1 MTYNKVYTFFWRTKY
16 KGKKITEKKVRTNQ
30 AVLYALEDAMN
41 ESPDVILMGEDIAAA
56 GGPWKTS
63 DGLLDKFGPER
74 VIDTPIAEMGFMGM
88 ALGAACTGLRPVVEI
103 MFVEFLGV
111 AIDQLST
118 EAAKFRYLS
127 GGELTVPLVVR
138 ATTGAGLG
146 FGAQHSQT
154 LESWFYSTP
163 GLKLAVVSNPQSA
176 YGLLR
181 SAINDNNPVVIL
193 EPRSLFANRD
203 ELIRGEEGIV
213 PLGKAKIIN
222 EGSDVTIVGLG
233 STVESV
239 KEASKTIDASSE
251 VIDLLTL
258 IPWDRETIVESV
270 KKTGRLVTVEE
281 NPFSGGWGS
290 EIISYV
296 TSKCYKDLKAPPFRI
311 TAPDTHIPFNEA
323 LEKRYLPSVQYIEDS
338 INKYVSTNE
347 VPQSWWEE
355 LEV

>member
-1 MTYNKVYTFFWRTKY
+1 
-16 KGKKITEKKVRTNQ
+16 
-30 AVLYALEDAMN
+30 MN
-41 ESPDVILMGEDIAAA
+41 NDSDVILMGEDIAAA

-63 DGLLDKFGPER
+63 EGLLDKFGPER

-127 GGELTVPLVVR
+127 GGELSVPLVVR

-163 GLKLAVVSNPQSA
+163 GLKLAVASSPQSA

-193 EPRSLFANRD
+193 EPRSLFANRA
-203 ELIRGEEGIV
+203 ELVRGDEGII
-213 PLGKAKIIN
+213 PLGKSQTITD
-222 EGSDVTIVGLG
+222 GSDVTIVGLG
-233 STVESV
+233 STVETI
-239 KEASKTIDASSE
+239 KEASKDIDFSTE
-251 VIDLLTL
+251 IIDLLTL
-258 IPWDRETIVESV
+258 IPWDKDSIIESV
-270 KKTGRLVTVEE
+270 KRTGRLVTVEE
-281 NPFSGGWGS
+281 NPLSGGWGA
-290 EIISYV
+290 EIISYIS
-296 TSKCYKDLKAPPFRI
+296 SKCHKDLKAPPFRI
-311 TAPDTHIPFNEA
+311 TAPDTHIPFNEK
-323 LEKRYLPSVQYIEDS
+323 LEKKYLPSIPYIKES
-338 INKYVSTNE
+338 ITSYMTTNE
-347 VPQSWWEE
+347 VPDTWWEKIDE
-355 LEV
+355 

>member
-1 MTYNKVYTFFWRTKY
+1 
-16 KGKKITEKKVRTNQ
+16 
-30 AVLYALEDAMN
+30 MN
-41 ESPDVILMGEDIAAA
+41 NDSDVILMGEDIAAA

-63 DGLLDKFGPER
+63 EGLLDKFGPER

-127 GGELTVPLVVR
+127 GGELSVPLVVR

-163 GLKLAVVSNPQSA
+163 GLKLAVASGPQTA

-193 EPRSLFANRD
+193 EPRSLFANRE
-203 ELIRGEEGIV
+203 ELVRGDEGIV
-213 PLGKAKIIN
+213 PLGKSKTIN
-222 EGSDVTIVGLG
+222 EGNDITIVGLG
-233 STVESV
+233 STVESI
-239 KEASKTIDASSE
+239 KEASKEIDSSSE
-251 VIDLLTL
+251 IIDLLTL
-258 IPWDRETIVESV
+258 IPWDKEAIIDSV

-281 NPFSGGWGS
+281 NPLSGGWGA
-290 EIISYV
+290 EIISHV
-296 TSKCYKDLKAPPFRI
+296 SSKCFNELKAPPFRI
-311 TAPDTHIPFNEA
+311 TAPDTHIPFNEK
-323 LEKRYLPSVQYIEDS
+323 LEKKYLPSVSYIKDS
-338 INKYVSTNE
+338 INSYMIKNE
-347 VPQSWWEE
+347 VPETWWEKNNE
-355 LEV
+355 

>member
-1 MTYNKVYTFFWRTKY
+1 
-16 KGKKITEKKVRTNQ
+16 
-30 AVLYALEDAMN
+30 MN
-41 ESPDVILMGEDIAAA
+41 ENSDVILMGEDIAAA

-63 DGLLDKFGPER
+63 EGLLDEFGSER

-127 GGELTVPLVVR
+127 GGELNVPLVVR

-193 EPRSLFANRD
+193 EPRSLFANR
-203 ELIRGEEGIV
+203 EKLIRGEDGFV
-213 PLGKAKIIN
+213 PLGKANIIN
-222 EGSDVTIVGLG
+222 EGDDITIVGLG
-233 STVESV
+233 STVESIN
-239 KEASKTIDASSE
+239 EASKEINASSE
-251 VIDLLTL
+251 LIDLLTL
-258 IPWDRETIVESV
+258 IPWDKEAILESV
-270 KKTGRLVTVEE
+270 KKTGRIVTVEE

-296 TSKCYKDLKAPPFRI
+296 TSKCYKELKAPPFRI
-311 TAPDTHIPFNEA
+311 TAPDTHIPFNEK
-323 LEKRYLPSVQYIEDS
+323 LEKKYLPSVEYIKNS
-338 INKYVSTNE
+338 INKYVETDE
-347 VPQSWWEE
+347 VPPSWWEK
-355 LEV
+355 LGV

>member
-1 MTYNKVYTFFWRTKY
+1 
-16 KGKKITEKKVRTNQ
+16 
-30 AVLYALEDAMN
+30 MN
-41 ESPDVILMGEDIAAA
+41 ENSDVILMGEDIAAA

-63 DGLLDKFGPER
+63 EGLLDKFGSER
-74 VIDTPIAEMGFMGM
+74 VMDTPIAEMGFMGM

-127 GGELTVPLVVR
+127 GGELSVPLVVR

-154 LESWFYSTP
+154 LESWFYQTP
-163 GLKLAVVSNPQSA
+163 GLKLAVVSSPQSA

-181 SAINDNNPVVIL
+181 SAINDNNPVVVL
-193 EPRSLFANRD
+193 EPRSLFANR
-203 ELIRGEEGIV
+203 EALIRGEEGFV

-222 EGSDVTIVGLG
+222 EGDDVTIVGLG
-233 STVESV
+233 STVESI
-239 KEASKTIDASSE
+239 KKASKEIDASSE
-251 VIDLLTL
+251 LIDLLTL
-258 IPWDRETIVESV
+258 IPWDKEAIVESV
-270 KKTGRLVTVEE
+270 RKTGRLVTVEE

-290 EIISYV
+290 EIISYI
-296 TSKCYKDLKAPPFRI
+296 TSKCYKELKAPPFRI
-311 TAPDTHIPFNEA
+311 TAPDTLIPFNEA
-323 LEKRYLPSVQYIEDS
+323 LEKKYLPSVEYIKES
-338 INKYVSTNE
+338 INKYIITNE
-347 VPQSWWEE
+347 APPPWWEE

>member
-1 MTYNKVYTFFWRTKY
+1 
-16 KGKKITEKKVRTNQ
+16 
-30 AVLYALEDAMN
+30 MN
-41 ESPDVILMGEDIAAA
+41 EDPDVIIMGEDIAAA

-63 DGLLDKFGPER
+63 EGLLDKFGSER

-127 GGELTVPLVVR
+127 GGELSVPLVVR

-163 GLKLAVVSNPQSA
+163 GLKLSVMSSPQTA

-203 ELIRGEEGIV
+203 EVVRGDEGII
-213 PLGKAKIIN
+213 PLGKSRTIT
-222 EGSDVTIVGLG
+222 EGTEITIVGLG
-233 STVESV
+233 STVESI
-239 KEASKTIDASSE
+239 KEASKEIKFSTEI
-251 VIDLLTL
+251 IDLLSL
-258 IPWDRETIVESV
+258 IPWDKESILESV

-281 NPFSGGWGS
+281 SPLTGGWGT
-290 EIISYV
+290 EIISYIS
-296 TSKCYKDLKAPPFRI
+296 SKCYNDLKAPPFRI
-311 TAPDTHIPFNEA
+311 TAPDTHIPFNEK
-323 LEKRYLPSVQYIEDS
+323 LEKKYIPSVSYIKDS
-338 INKYVSTNE
+338 INSYLTTNE
-347 VPQSWWEE
+347 VPLAWWENGNG
-355 LEV
+355 